1 MSAPT
6 YALLY
11 QSRATRG
18 LDTSDLRAI
27 LETAVVR
34 NEALDVTGL
43 LVYGE
48 MAKLPGVPGLFVQWL
63 EGPEAAVRAL
73 YERIAMDSR
82 HTDVQTLGE
91 GPSEVFT
98 GSDGRLFP
106 AWAMAVKRLSD
117 VPATLHGFLEY
128 ARASVSP
135 RLTSRSA

>member
-18 LDTSDLRAI
+18 LDASGLRAI

-43 LVYGE
+43 LLYGE
-48 MAKLPGVPGLFVQWL
+48 MANFPGIPGLFVQWL
-63 EGPEAAVRAL
+63 EGPEAAVRSL
-73 YERIAMDSR
+73 YERICADPR
-82 HTDVQTLGE
+82 HVDVVTVAE
-91 GPSEVFT
+91 GPAEAFT
-98 GSDGRLFP
+98 GTDGRLFP

-128 ARASVSP
+128 ARQTSPSVA
-135 RLTSRSA
+135 SRSA

>member
-18 LDTSDLRAI
+18 LDASDLRAI

-34 NEALDVTGL
+34 NEALGITGL

-48 MAKLPGVPGLFVQWL
+48 MAKLPGVPGLFLQWL

-73 YERIAMDSR
+73 YDRIAGDPR
-82 HTDVQTLGE
+82 HVDVVTVAE
-91 GPSEVFT
+91 GPAEVFT
-98 GSDGRLFP
+98 GNEGRLFP

-128 ARASVSP
+128 ARQTGSGVA
-135 RLTSRSA
+135 SRSA